1 MGDVIM
7 LEAESTKF
15 KLSLTNEGKPNPRG
29 DFSNINYE
37 KLCRWIGSMEITDE
51 VKKECLLILKK
62 YPHSALRG
70 FVKNFQNVHLQ
81 NARNNVKKNRENEIV
96 EIGENTKVFEEEK
109 FNENHKAHEDEEK
122 LPDIPKTEEQ
132 TDFFPQS

>member
-15 KLSLTNEGKPNPRG
+15 KLSLTNEGKGNPRG

-37 KLCRWIGSMEITDE
+37 KLCRWISSMEITDE

-62 YPHSALRG
+62 YPHSALKG
-70 FVKNFQNVHLQ
+70 FIKNFQNVHLQ
-81 NARNNVKKNRENEIV
+81 NARNNVKKNRDNEID
-96 EIGENTKVFEEEK
+96 EIGEDTKVFLNEEEK
-109 FNENHKAHEDEEK
+109 FNENHKQDEEK

-132 TDFFPQS
+132 TDFFPQA

>member
-1 MGDVIM
+1 M

-37 KLCRWIGSMEITDE
+37 KLCRWISSMEITDE

-70 FVKNFQNVHLQ
+70 FVKN
-81 NARNNVKKNRENEIV
+81 EIV
-96 EIGENTKVFEEEK
+96 EIGENTKGFEEEK

-132 TDFFPQS
+132 TDFFPQT